1 VRLGPLVA
9 PPLAVVLPFATQA
22 GPQSAQPRRLDRRG
36 KGVPDELSEQTGA
49 LIDLSRA
56 VPPDFAADALARIA
70 GSRLLSDPLPM

>member
-1 VRLGPLVA
+1 
-9 PPLAVVLPFATQA
+9 
-22 GPQSAQPRRLDRRG
+22 
-36 KGVPDELSEQTGA
+36 VPDELSEQTGA